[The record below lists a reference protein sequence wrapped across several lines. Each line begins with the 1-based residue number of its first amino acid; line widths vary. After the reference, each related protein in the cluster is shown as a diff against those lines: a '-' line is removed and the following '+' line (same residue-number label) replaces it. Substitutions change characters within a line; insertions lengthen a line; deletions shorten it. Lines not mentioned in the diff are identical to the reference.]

1 MCLKTFWKYLMSA
14 NMLHCMFEN
23 QDPEL
28 QVFLKY
34 FYYKVV
40 PMVQALKNIV
50 YKMKTLC
57 K

>member
-1 MCLKTFWKYLMSA
+1 MSA

-28 QVFLKY
+28 QVFLKH

-50 YKMKTLC
+50 YKMKTLY